1 MPTTVP
7 QTMIGQ
13 ANPTAIMFFIAF
25 VISTLVIT
33 YWAAKRTKTTKD
45 FYAAGRS
52 VTGFQNGLALAGD
65 YMSAASF
72 LGIAG
77 LVATKGYDGLI
88 YSVGWLV
95 GWPIVMFLLSEPL
108 RNLGKYTFA
117 DVVSYRL
124 TQRPIRAAAAA
135 GSLVV
140 VLTYLIAQMVGAGT
154 LIKLMFGLPFEVAI
168 VVTGALMISYVIFG
182 GMIATTWVQIIK
194 ACLLLGGATILV
206 LMVLNKFG
214 FSYAELFKQAST
226 ATPLGQKFLEP
237 GGLVTSPMDAFSLGL
252 ALMFGTAGLPHI
264 LMRFFTV
271 PDVKAA
277 RKSVFYATGFIG
289 YFYILTVTIG
299 FGSAVLVGQKVI
311 MGIDAGGNMA
321 GPLLAEAL
329 GGNLFLGFLS
339 AVAFATIL
347 AVVSGL
353 TLAGASAF
361 SHDLYVG
368 VIRRGQASEK
378 DEVRVAKMATIGLG
392 ITAIALGILFKGQN
406 VAFLVGLTFAI
417 AASANFPALLMS
429 LMWKKFTTAGAV
441 LSIYT
446 GLAIATVLL
455 ILSPTVWVDIVH
467 KSEKAAVDAKV
478 KAIDTAFKNSSD
490 AFAKYKAFAGNKAD
504 IDKAISDEQVALDAK
519 KAELTA
525 SVKDE
530 KERGTQIKAA
540 EGKTAKTVEVLQS
553 LTAIDTAAA
562 DKLLAD
568 AKPKYEA
575 EKKEAASAMPKA
587 IFPLKNPGVYSM
599 AAAFLIGIIASL
611 MSPDKI
617 AEKKFDAEKL
627 REYIGVGAED

>member
-1 MPTTVP
+1 MP
-7 QTMIGQ
+7 QTAQTIIGQ
-13 ANPTAIMFFIAF
+13 TNPLAIMFFVLF

-33 YWAAKRTKTTKD
+33 YWAAKRTRTTKD

-77 LVATKGYDGLI
+77 LVSTKGYDGLI

-95 GWPIVMFLLSEPL
+95 GWPIVMFLISEPL

-117 DVVSYRL
+117 DVVAYRL
-124 TQRPIRAAAAA
+124 NQRPIRAAAAT

-154 LIKLMFGLPFEVAI
+154 LIKLMFGLPFELAI
-168 VVTGALMISYVIFG
+168 IITGSLMILYVLFG

-194 ACLLLGGATILV
+194 AVLLLGGATLLV
-206 LMVLNKFG
+206 IMTLSKFG
-214 FSYAELFKQAST
+214 FSYAELFKQASA

-237 GGLVTSPMDAFSLGL
+237 GGLVTSPLDAFSLGL

-264 LMRFFTV
+264 LMRFYTV
-271 PDVKAA
+271 PDAKAA

-299 FGSAVLVGQKVI
+299 FGAAVLVGQKVI
-311 MGIDAGGNMA
+311 MGIDKGGNMA

-361 SHDLYVG
+361 SHDLFVG

-378 DEVRVAKMATIGLG
+378 DEVKVAKIATVGLG
-392 ITAIALGILFKGQN
+392 ITAILLGILFKGQN

-429 LMWKKFTTAGAV
+429 IMWKKFTTAGAV
-441 LSIYT
+441 TSIYA
-446 GLAIATVLL
+446 GLAVAVVLL

-467 KSEKAAVDAKV
+467 KEEKAAVEKQVKTLEDTSKAKIADLEKGKV
-478 KAIDTAFKNSSD
+478 PGLAAARAAEIDSAID
-490 AFAKYKAFAGNKAD
+490 
-504 IDKAISDEQVALDAK
+504 
-519 KAELTA
+519 AE
-525 SVKDE
+525 K
-530 KERGTQIKAA
+530 KAA
-540 EGKTAKTVEVLQS
+540 EPQIKEAKT
-553 LTAIDTAAA
+553 
-562 DKLLAD
+562 K
-568 AKPKYEA
+568 
-575 EKKEAASAMPKA
+575 MPQA
-587 IFPLKNPGVYSM
+587 IFPLKNPGIYSM
-599 AAAFLIGIIASL
+599 SAAFLIGILVSL
-611 MSPDKI
+611 LAPDKE
-617 AEKKFDAEKL
+617 AEKKFAGEKL
-627 REYIGVGAED
+627 REYIGIGAED

>member
-1 MPTTVP
+1 MPATAP

-13 ANPTAIMFFIAF
+13 ANPTAILFFVAF
-25 VISTLVIT
+25 VISTLLIT
-33 YWAAKRTKTTKD
+33 WWAAKRTRTTKD

-52 VTGFQNGLALAGD
+52 VTGLQNGLALAGD

-77 LVATKGYDGLI
+77 LVSTKGYDGLI

-95 GWPIVMFLLSEPL
+95 GWPIIMFLISEPL

-124 TQRPIRAAAAA
+124 NQRPIRAAAAA
-135 GSLVV
+135 GSIVV

-154 LIKLMFGLPFEVAI
+154 LIKLMFGLPFELAI
-168 VVTGALMISYVIFG
+168 VVTGCLMISYVLFG

-194 ACLLLGGATILV
+194 ACLLLGGATLLV
-206 LMVLNKFG
+206 VLTLNQFN
-214 FSYAELFKQAST
+214 FSYGNLFSQAEKLYT
-226 ATPLGQKFLEP
+226 NKFLEP
-237 GGLVTSPMDAFSLGL
+237 GGLVTNPVDAFSLGL

-299 FGSAVLVGQKVI
+299 FGSAVLVGQKII
-311 MGIDAGGNMA
+311 MGIDKGGNMA

-329 GGNLFLGFLS
+329 GGNVFLGFLS

-378 DEVRVAKMATIGLG
+378 DEVKVAKIATVGLG
-392 ITAIALGILFKGQN
+392 FTAIMLGILFKGQN

-429 LMWKKFTTAGAV
+429 IMWKKFTTAGAY

-446 GLAIATVLL
+446 GLIVATVLL

-467 KSEKAAVDAKV
+467 KADVQAVEKAV
-478 KAIDTAFKNSSD
+478 KAIEEPMKAKVADLEKQKVPGLDPAKVAEID
-490 AFAKYKAFAGNKAD
+490 ASIA
-504 IDKAISDEQVALDAK
+504 
-519 KAELTA
+519 
-525 SVKDE
+525 
-530 KERGTQIKAA
+530 
-540 EGKTAKTVEVLQS
+540 
-553 LTAIDTAAA
+553 
-562 DKLLAD
+562 
-568 AKPKYEA
+568 A
-575 EKKEAASAMPKA
+575 EKKAVEPQLKEAKSQMPKA
-587 IFPLKNPGVYSM
+587 IFPLKNPGIYSM
-599 AAAFLIGIIASL
+599 AAAFLIGILASL
-611 MSPDKI
+611 LSPDKV
-617 AEKKFDAEKL
+617 AEAKFEGEKL
-627 REYIGVGAED
+627 REYIGIGAED

>member
-1 MPTTVP
+1 MPQAAQTA

-25 VISTLVIT
+25 VISTLLIT
-33 YWAAKRTKTTKD
+33 WWAAKRTRTTKD

-52 VTGFQNGLALAGD
+52 ITGFQNGLALAGD

-77 LVATKGYDGLI
+77 LVSTKGYDGLI

-95 GWPIVMFLLSEPL
+95 GWPIIMFLISEPL

-117 DVVSYRL
+117 DVVAYRL
-124 TQRPIRAAAAA
+124 NQRPIRAAAAA

-154 LIKLMFGLPFEVAI
+154 LIKLMFGLPFELAI
-168 VVTGALMISYVIFG
+168 IVTGSLMIAYVIFG

-194 ACLLLGGATILV
+194 ACLLLGGATLLV
-206 LMVLNKFG
+206 LLTLNKFN
-214 FSYAELFKQAST
+214 FSYANLFNQAST

-237 GGLVTSPMDAFSLGL
+237 GGLVTSPIDAFSLGL

-264 LMRFFTV
+264 LMRFYTV
-271 PDVKAA
+271 PDAKAA

-311 MGIDAGGNMA
+311 MGIDKGGNMA

-361 SHDLYVG
+361 SHDLFVG
-368 VIRRGQASEK
+368 VIRHGKASEK
-378 DEVRVAKMATIGLG
+378 DEVKVAKIATVGLG
-392 ITAIALGILFKGQN
+392 VTAILLGILFKGQN

-429 LMWKKFTTAGAV
+429 IMWRKFTTAGAV
-441 LSIYT
+441 TSIYS
-446 GLAIATVLL
+446 GLIVATVLL

-467 KSEKAAVDAKV
+467 KSDVDAITKQVKTIEDASKAKIGEIEKQKV
-478 KAIDTAFKNSSD
+478 PGLEAAKMAEIDAAIA
-490 AFAKYKAFAGNKAD
+490 
-504 IDKAISDEQVALDAK
+504 V
-519 KAELTA
+519 
-525 SVKDE
+525 E
-530 KERGTQIKAA
+530 KKAA
-540 EGKTAKTVEVLQS
+540 EAQT
-553 LTAIDTAAA
+553 
-562 DKLLAD
+562 
-568 AKPKYEA
+568 
-575 EKKEAASAMPKA
+575 KEAKAAMPKA
-587 IFPLKNPGVYSM
+587 IFPLKNPGIYSM
-599 AAAFLIGIIASL
+599 AAAFLVGILVSL
-611 MSPDKI
+611 MASDKV
-617 AEKKFDAEKL
+617 AESKFEAQKL

>member
-1 MPTTVP
+1 MPQAT

-13 ANPTAIMFFIAF
+13 ANPTAIMFFVAF
-25 VISTLVIT
+25 VISTLGIT
-33 YWAAKRTKTTKD
+33 YWAAKRTRTTKD

-52 VTGFQNGLALAGD
+52 ITGWQNGLALAGD

-77 LVATKGYDGLI
+77 LVSTKGYDGLI

-95 GWPIVMFLLSEPL
+95 GWPIIMFLISEPL

-117 DVVSYRL
+117 DVVAYRL
-124 TQRPIRAAAAA
+124 KQRPIRAAAAS

-168 VVTGALMISYVIFG
+168 VVTGSLMIAYVIFG

-206 LMVLNKFG
+206 LLTLSKFG
-214 FSYAELFKQAST
+214 FSYAELFNQASV

-237 GGLVTSPMDAFSLGL
+237 GGLVTSPLDAFSLGL

-264 LMRFFTV
+264 LMRFYTV
-271 PDVKAA
+271 PDAKAA
-277 RKSVFYATGFIG
+277 RKSVFIATGFIG

-299 FGSAVLVGQKVI
+299 FGAAVLVGQKVI

-353 TLAGASAF
+353 TLAGASAL

-368 VIRRGQASEK
+368 VIRHGEANEK
-378 DEVRVAKMATIGLG
+378 DEVRVAKMATVGLG
-392 ITAIALGILFKGQN
+392 IAAILLGILFKGQN

-417 AASANFPALLMS
+417 AASANFPALAMS
-429 LMWKKFTTAGAV
+429 IMWKKFTTYGAV
-441 LSIYT
+441 SSIYT
-446 GLAIATVLL
+446 GLLVAVVLL

-467 KSEKAAVDAKV
+467 KEEKASVEAKLKTLDAN
-478 KAIDTAFKNSSD
+478 FKNTTD
-490 AFAKYKAFAGNKAD
+490 ALGKYKAIAGNKD
-504 IDKAISDEQVALDAK
+504 SIDKAKADEQAALETK
-519 KAELTA
+519 KQELTDT
-525 SVKDE
+525 VKDE
-530 KERGTQIKAA
+530 KARASQIKAA
-540 EGKTAKTVEVLQS
+540 EAKTAKSIEVLQG
-553 LTAIDTAAA
+553 LTVIDTAATEKMIV
-562 DKLLAD
+562 DE
-568 AKPKYEA
+568 KPKYEA
-575 EKKEAASAMPKA
+575 EKKQTNSTMPQP
-587 IFPLKNPGVYSM
+587 IFPLKNPGIFSM
-599 AAAFLIGIIASL
+599 SAAFIMGILVSL
-611 MSPDKI
+611 LSPDKE
-617 AEKKFDAEKL
+617 AEKKYAGQKL
-627 REYIGVGAED
+627 REWIGIGAEE

>member
-1 MPTTVP
+1 MPQAP
-7 QTMIGQ
+7 QAAQAAQTMIGQ
-13 ANPTAIMFFIAF
+13 ANPTAIMFFVAF
-25 VISTLVIT
+25 VISTLAIT
-33 YWAAKRTKTTKD
+33 YWAAKRTRTTKD

-77 LVATKGYDGLI
+77 LVSTKGYDGLI

-95 GWPIVMFLLSEPL
+95 GWPIVMFLISEPL

-124 TQRPIRAAAAA
+124 NQRPIRAAAAT

-140 VLTYLIAQMVGAGT
+140 VITYLIAQMVGAGT

-168 VVTGALMISYVIFG
+168 VITGSLMILYVLFG

-194 ACLLLGGATILV
+194 AVLLLGGATLLVILT
-206 LMVLNKFG
+206 LSKFG
-214 FSYAELFKQAST
+214 FSYGELFGQAEKLYT
-226 ATPLGQKFLEP
+226 NKFLEP
-237 GGLVTSPMDAFSLGL
+237 GGLVTSPVDAFSLGL

-271 PDVKAA
+271 PDAKEA

-299 FGSAVLVGQKVI
+299 FGAAVLVGQKVI
-311 MGIDAGGNMA
+311 MGIDKGGNMA

-361 SHDLYVG
+361 SHDLFVG
-368 VIRRGQASEK
+368 VVRRGQASEK
-378 DEVRVAKMATIGLG
+378 DEVKVAKIATVGLG
-392 ITAIALGILFKGQN
+392 ITAILLGILFKGQN

-417 AASANFPALLMS
+417 AASANFPALVMS
-429 LMWKKFTTAGAV
+429 IMWKKFTTAGAV
-441 LSIYT
+441 SSIYT
-446 GLAIATVLL
+446 GLAVATVLL

-467 KSEKAAVDAKV
+467 KSEKAAVEKAVTDIETASKAKIADLEKQKVAGLDVVKLAEIDATIV
-478 KAIDTAFKNSSD
+478 AEKAAVEPLI
-490 AFAKYKAFAGNKAD
+490 
-504 IDKAISDEQVALDAK
+504 
-519 KAELTA
+519 KAE
-525 SVKDE
+525 
-530 KERGTQIKAA
+530 KA
-540 EGKTAKTVEVLQS
+540 K
-553 LTAIDTAAA
+553 
-562 DKLLAD
+562 
-568 AKPKYEA
+568 
-575 EKKEAASAMPKA
+575 MPQP
-587 IFPLKNPGVYSM
+587 IFPLKNPGIYSM
-599 AAAFLIGIIASL
+599 AAAFLMGIFVSL
-611 MSPDKI
+611 MAPDKV
-617 AEKKFDAEKL
+617 AESKYEAQKL
-627 REYIGVGAED
+627 REYVGIGAED